1 MGLSRS
7 LPARSPNR
15 ARQAG
20 VYRLWTSILLNP
32 RRESRSEER
41 EFSRVN
47 SAVEDLLTMEQIED
61 NQF

>member
-1 MGLSRS
+1 MGLLRS

-20 VYRLWTSILLNP
+20 VYRMWTSILLNP
-32 RRESRSEER
+32 RKESHSEER
-41 EFSRVN
+41 EFNTVN
-47 SAVEDLLTMEQIED
+47 SAVEDLLTMGQIED